1 MEVGK
6 MKAIAMYLPQFHR
19 TKENDE
25 WWGEGFT
32 EWTTVKNAEAL
43 YEGHYQ
49 PRVPLNDNY
58 YNLLN
63 KSVFQWQVELMKE
76 FNVYGM
82 CFYHYYFKNGKKIL
96 EKPAENLLEWKEI
109 DMPFCFS
116 WANETWSR
124 TWSKLS
130 SSNVWTSKFET
141 DAGNNKEGVLLEQGY
156 GTEREWKEHFDYLL
170 PFFRDNRYIKKDG
183 RPMFIIYK
191 PEMIPCLSEMID
203 CWNKLAQNN
212 GIESIYFV
220 GTNIEVAGPLDA
232 VLYQEPQYS
241 MRYFEKKNQ
250 LNGREVWE
258 QSLNHIGVV
267 GQTTYYCGFPGYDDT
282 PRRGKAGIALSI
294 IEPTDFKN
302 YFEKLVAKSE
312 SFGNEFV
319 FINAWNEWGEGMYL
333 EPDTIYRT
341 EYLEAVKT
349 ALISGKQTA
358 WKYSNEFL
366 VDYQKLIARYKSYWT
381 LLDKWLY
388 KLENK
393 HRIEEFFSQRNYNKV
408 AIYGIGMIGKH
419 LINQL
424 DNDRIVYGIDKR
436 DMDYNF
442 GFPIL
447 KPDSD
452 FPEADVIIVTTSY
465 DFQQISKMLKT
476 KVRCPVI
483 SIDSLI
489 EEF

>member
-1 MEVGK
+1 
-6 MKAIAMYLPQFHR
+6 
-19 TKENDE
+19 
-25 WWGEGFT
+25 
-32 EWTTVKNAEAL
+32 
-43 YEGHYQ
+43 
-49 PRVPLNDNY
+49 
-58 YNLLN
+58 
-63 KSVFQWQVELMKE
+63 
-76 FNVYGM
+76 
-82 CFYHYYFKNGKKIL
+82 
-96 EKPAENLLEWKEI
+96 
-109 DMPFCFS
+109 
-116 WANETWSR
+116 
-124 TWSKLS
+124 
-130 SSNVWTSKFET
+130 
-141 DAGNNKEGVLLEQGY
+141 
-156 GTEREWKEHFDYLL
+156 
-170 PFFRDNRYIKKDG
+170 
-183 RPMFIIYK
+183 
-191 PEMIPCLSEMID
+191 MIPCLSEMID

>member
-1 MEVGK
+1 
-6 MKAIAMYLPQFHR
+6 
-19 TKENDE
+19 
-25 WWGEGFT
+25 
-32 EWTTVKNAEAL
+32 
-43 YEGHYQ
+43 
-49 PRVPLNDNY
+49 
-58 YNLLN
+58 
-63 KSVFQWQVELMKE
+63 MKE